1 MWARPA
7 RRSLAIATLL
17 TGVVLAVGTSSS
29 TPARAQAARPTVA
42 VIEVSG
48 RIDPI
53 VADFIRDSLRTA
65 ESAGSEALVIQLDS
79 PGDLLPSGQMRALT
93 TRLSRS
99 SVPVAVWVGA
109 SGSHA
114 YAGAA
119 RLADVVPLVGIA
131 QGSRIGRCPD
141 CRVRP
146 GLRTSRSLSASQAQ
160 AAKAAD
166 LVSPT
171 IGDFIVDLDGRT
183 VNGHTLQTARV
194 VQRGGQPRREPS
206 VQVSFAKLALV
217 QRLLHTVAS
226 PSVAYLLLMAGMLLI
241 VFEFFT
247 VGVGLAGAAGALF
260 LVLAAFGLAVLP
272 TRPLGVGLLAL
283 GVLGLSVDVQTG
295 APRFWTGV
303 GAVSLLAGTWVL
315 YDGVG
320 LPLVTAVLVLL
331 GAALFMLAAMPSVV
345 RARFSTP
352 TIGRESIVGEVG
364 TATAELNPEGMVRV
378 RDALWR
384 ARTNRATP
392 IASGDAIRVAGVE
405 GLVLQVEPAGA
416 DDRATGGAGA

>member
-1 MWARPA
+1 MRARPA
-7 RRSLAIATLL
+7 PSRLAIASLL
-17 TGVVLAVGTSSS
+17 TGVLLAISAPVS
-29 TPARAQAARPTVA
+29 ARAAPTQAVD

-53 VADFIRDSLRTA
+53 VADFLTDSLRTA
-65 ESAGSEALVIQLDS
+65 ERDRSEALVVQLDS
-79 PGDLLPSGQMRALT
+79 PGDLLTAPQLNGLIA
-93 TRLSRS
+93 RLAQT

-109 SGSHA
+109 SGARA
-114 YAGAA
+114 YGGAA
-119 RLADVVPLVGIA
+119 RLADVAPVVGIA
-131 QGSRIGRCPD
+131 PGSHIGKCPD

-146 GLRTSRSLSASQAQ
+146 GLRTSRALSAGQAV
-160 AAKAAD
+160 ARKAAD

-206 VQVSFAKLALV
+206 INVRFAKLALIH
-217 QRLLHTVAS
+217 RLLHTVAS
-226 PSVAYLLLMAGMLLI
+226 PSVAYLLLTAGMLLI

-247 VGVGLAGAAGALF
+247 VGIGLAGAAGALF
-260 LVLAAFGLAVLP
+260 TVLAAYGLVVLP
-272 TRPLGVGLLAL
+272 TRPLGLGLLVL
-283 GVLGLSVDVQTG
+283 GVLGFGIDVQTG
-295 APRFWTGV
+295 APRVWTGI
-303 GAVSLLAGTWVL
+303 GAASLVAGTWLL
-315 YDGVG
+315 YDGVA
-320 LPLVTAVLVLL
+320 LPLVTAVLTLL

-352 TIGRESIVGEVG
+352 TIGRESMVGEVG
-364 TATAELNPEGMVRV
+364 EATADLGPEGMVRV

-392 IASGDAIRVAGVE
+392 IGIGQKVRVTGIE
-405 GLVLQVEPAGA
+405 GLALQVEPIEA
-416 DDRATGGAGA
+416 DDPHGGDAEA

>member
-1 MWARPA
+1 M
-7 RRSLAIATLL
+7 
-17 TGVVLAVGTSSS
+17 VLAVGSGLS
-29 TPARAQAARPTVA
+29 TPARAQSAKPTVD

-53 VADFIRDSLRTA
+53 VADYVRDSLRTA
-65 ESAGSEALVIQLDS
+65 ERARSEVLVIQLDS
-79 PGDLLPSGQMRALT
+79 PGDLLSSGQMQALT
-93 TRLSRS
+93 THLSRAS
-99 SVPVAVWVGA
+99 IPVAVWVGA

-114 YAGAA
+114 YGGAA
-119 RLADVVPLVGIA
+119 RIADVVPLVGIA
-131 QGSRIGRCPD
+131 QGSRMGRCTD
-141 CRVRP
+141 CRMRP
-146 GLRTSRSLSASQAQ
+146 GLRTPRSLSAGQAQ

-194 VQRGGQPRREPS
+194 VQRAGKPRREPS
-206 VQVSFAKLALV
+206 VDVSFAKLALV
-217 QRLLHTVAS
+217 PRLLHTVAS

-247 VGVGLAGAAGALF
+247 VGIGMSGAAGALF
-260 LVLAAFGLAVLP
+260 VVLAAFGLAVLP
-272 TRPLGVGLLAL
+272 TRPLGIGLLAL
-283 GVLGLSVDVQTG
+283 GVAGFSIDVQTG
-295 APRFWTGV
+295 APRVWTGI
-303 GAVSLLAGTWVL
+303 GAVALVAGTWL
-315 YDGVG
+315 IYDGVG

-364 TATAELNPEGMVRV
+364 TATAALNPEGMVRV

-392 IASGDAIRVAGVE
+392 IAAGEAIRVAGVE
-405 GLVLQVEPAGA
+405 GLVLEVEPAGA
-416 DDRATGGAGA
+416 DDHATGGAGA